1 MSHYNLTHLKQ
12 LEAESIHIIR
22 EVAAEFDKP
31 VMLYSIGKDSS
42 VMVRL
47 AQKAFHPGRLP
58 FPLLHVDT
66 TWKFREM
73 TAFRD
78 RFCRENGFELIVY
91 TNQQA
96 IADGIN
102 PFDHGSNKYTAIMKT
117 QALKDAL
124 NKYGFDAA
132 FGGARRDEEKSR
144 AKERV
149 YSFRDRL
156 HQWDPKNQRPELWN
170 LYNGKVNK
178 GESIRVFPLS
188 NWTELDVWQ
197 YIHLENIPIVPLYF
211 AAQRPVVE
219 RDGNLIMVD
228 DERMRLNPG
237 EKPQNKLVRFRTLGC
252 YPLTGAT
259 ESSATTLPQIIEEML
274 LARNSERQ
282 GRMIDYDESGSMEQ
296 KKREGYF

>member
-1 MSHYNLTHLKQ
+1 MTSFPELASRPQAGRPALPHLKA

-22 EVAAEFDKP
+22 EVAAEFEKP

-42 VMVRL
+42 AMVPL

-78 RFCRENGFELIVY
+78 KFCRENGFELIVY
-91 TNQQA
+91 TNRQA

-117 QALKDAL
+117 QALKEAL
-124 NKYGFDAA
+124 NKHGFDAA

-149 YSFRDRL
+149 YSF
-156 HQWDPKNQRPELWN
+156 
-170 LYNGKVNK
+170 
-178 GESIRVFPLS
+178 
-188 NWTELDVWQ
+188 
-197 YIHLENIPIVPLYF
+197 
-211 AAQRPVVE
+211 
-219 RDGNLIMVD
+219 
-228 DERMRLNPG
+228 
-237 EKPQNKLVRFRTLGC
+237 
-252 YPLTGAT
+252 
-259 ESSATTLPQIIEEML
+259 
-274 LARNSERQ
+274 
-282 GRMIDYDESGSMEQ
+282 
-296 KKREGYF
+296 